1 MTSTLTKWQKT
12 FYIETLVTFV
22 FKYRNL
28 CKLYWTYLSTI
39 TVLIAT
45 FCLAMLKA
53 NGVVQSLPDPLLQAP
68 EDGSQ
73 TSSTAGRLSR
83 QRGGLGERRRRR

>member
-1 MTSTLTKWQKT
+1 MVTSTLTTWQKT

-28 CKLYWTYLSTI
+28 CKSYPTYLLTV

-45 FCLAMLKA
+45 F
-53 NGVVQSLPDPLLQAP
+53 V
-68 EDGSQ
+68 
-73 TSSTAGRLSR
+73 
-83 QRGGLGERRRRR
+83 